1 MATFDAS
8 RNWCRANGVGA
19 ALTQDSQRS
28 AKDLLD
34 ELFIVMNSAPVYS
47 GDQLKSI
54 PYDEVSWAGNGAIYT
69 APTASGPIYYFD
81 DTTIVH
87 QNENDVPVK
96 YTRKRR
102 ADCDNVVAIEHID
115 RDNDYVHRITSQGN
129 ITAISQFGPRKGGTL
144 STADLGVNSPSGA
157 KQLLSISNP
166 ATALIIANILAKRSG
181 TGVNEYEFTVPPQF
195 FWLEAMD
202 LIAISDTRLGLNRKP
217 VRITSVKENT
227 DRTLVI
233 KADEFI
239 YGLNHPDSIVVPT
252 ATGTLVTPNVDVAL
266 VNTPIIF
273 EPTTQMLNNSSQ
285 SQIWFIVSDADQ
297 NYGGCICYVSLD
309 GGYSYDTVVGN
320 VPPCI
325 TGVTVNELP
334 VTADPNTTNVLS
346 VDITNAYGATIT
358 SEPQTI
364 ADNSSDPC
372 FLAGSTPYN
381 YEIICPTN
389 VTTNA
394 TGQYTFTTYMR
405 RGSFNTTIADHL
417 PNTQF
422 GVCAGALAI
431 DLPPAWIGHQL
442 YFKFAAYNQAKT
454 VQNDISVCTP
464 YTYTPTGFANVSS
477 GGLTYASGPSPYVL
491 YQIAGDPTHLQV
503 AGNFIIGP
511 FDTFGIAWSDGRT
524 ATYLS
529 RSSVAGGRSLP
540 AISIPDPGTSP
551 ITYYISIYDP
561 TRIGEVLPS
570 GNVPLPLYVDTTL
583 SAHAQTPG
591 YVFLGKIIATHAGG
605 KFGSLAGTLGMNQ
618 ILLTVG

>member
-34 ELFIVMNSAPVYS
+34 ELFLVMNSAPVYS

-69 APTASGPIYYFD
+69 APTASGPIFYFD

-87 QNENDVPVK
+87 QNENDLPVK

-102 ADCDNVVAIEHID
+102 ADCDNVIAIEHID

-129 ITAISQFGPRKGGTL
+129 IAAIAQFGPRKGGTL

-166 ATALIIANILAKRSG
+166 ATAVIIANILAKRNG

-202 LIAISDTRLGLNRKP
+202 LIAISDLRIGLNRKP

-227 DRTLVI
+227 DRTLTI

-252 ATGTLVTPNVDVAL
+252 ATGTLVSPNVNVAL

-285 SQIWFIVSDADQ
+285 SQIWFIVSDSDP

-309 GGYSYDTVVGN
+309 GGFSYDTVVGN
-320 VPPCI
+320 IAPCI
-325 TGVTVNELP
+325 TGVTINELP
-334 VTADPNTTNVLS
+334 ITGDPNTTNTLS
-346 VDITNAYGATIT
+346 VDISNSYGATIT
-358 SEPQTI
+358 SESQTI
-364 ADNSSDPC
+364 ADNFSDPC
-372 FLAGSTPYN
+372 FLAGSTAYN
-381 YEIICPTN
+381 YEIICPTS

-394 TGQYTFTTYMR
+394 SGQYTFITYMR
-405 RGSFNTTIADHL
+405 RGAFVTTIADHL
-417 PNTQF
+417 SNTQF
-422 GVCAGALAI
+422 GVCSGALAV

-442 YFKFAAYNQAKT
+442 YFKFAAFNQAKT

-464 YTYTPTGFANVSS
+464 YTYTPTGFANVST
-477 GGLTYASGPSPYVL
+477 GGLTYYGSPLTVIS
-491 YQIAGDPTHLQV
+491 QATSDPTHITISPQFTV
-503 AGNFIIGP
+503 TWN
-511 FDTFGIAWSDGRT
+511 DGRT
-524 ATYLS
+524 ATYLARDGVS
-529 RSSVAGGRSLP
+529 QPKIV
-540 AISIPDPGTSP
+540 ITDPGTSP
-551 ITYYISIYDP
+551 VTYYVSVYDP
-561 TRIGEVLPS
+561 TRSGEIIAGVTT
-570 GNVPLPLYVDTTL
+570 PLTIFCDTTV
-583 SAHAQTPG
+583 SAHANQPG
-591 YVFLGKIIATHAGG
+591 YVFFGKVIATHAGG
-605 KFGSLAGTLGMNQ
+605 NIGSYVGTNGFNQ
-618 ILLTVG
+618 VLMTVG